1 MFRSIFRLQPVN
13 ARLFSSEVS
22 ASTGATS
29 NWAPKKR
36 VSRPT
41 MEKIRALAATQPE
54 IYNVVTL
61 SKEFKLSVEGI
72 RRILKSKYVPE
83 GQDGERQEKNRYEAM
98 GERRKEFKKTYNI
111 PEGNPKK
118 FWDKKTN
125 DKVQDIS
132 TKRQERST
140 SSNSKWSNDVY
151 NKRRSF
157 DDDESKFG
165 DRFSREN
172 EKQDRGFGND
182 NHQRSYSNERAP
194 FRKSFD
200 NEDRRSFSKKFNG
213 SNGERE
219 SFRRDHGNEDVRS
232 FRRDHGNEDGRS
244 FRRDYNNEDRR
255 SHSRGSYSN
264 ERRQPF
270 ERENDV
276 ERRSFD
282 RRSDRFDENRRSF
295 RKDNDN
301 REGSYGERKP
311 FRRGNGNESYN
322 RDDSYGERKPFRRE
336 NDRERR
342 PSQFNDEKPFRSHN
356 NHQDKAPFNRQASR
370 DDKQ

>member
-1 MFRSIFRLQPVN
+1 MFRSIFRLKPVN
-13 ARLFSSEVS
+13 ARLFSSETG
-22 ASTGATS
+22 ASVEATS

-54 IYNVVTL
+54 VYNVVTL

-72 RRILKSKYVPE
+72 RRILKSKYVPDA
-83 GQDGERQEKNRYEAM
+83 QDGERQERNRYEAM

-111 PEGNPKK
+111 PEENPKK

-125 DKVQDIS
+125 DKAQDIS
-132 TKRQERST
+132 TKRQDRNI
-140 SSNSKWSNDVY
+140 SSNKWSNDVY

-157 DDDESKFG
+157 EDDEGNFG
-165 DRFSREN
+165 DRRFNRFSREN
-172 EKQDRGFGND
+172 EQQSRGFGKD
-182 NHQRSYSNERAP
+182 NYQKSYSNEQEP

-200 NEDRRSFSKKFNG
+200 NEDRRSFNKNFNG

-219 SFRRDHGNEDVRS
+219 SFRRNYDNEDR
-232 FRRDHGNEDGRS
+232 RS
-244 FRRDYNNEDRR
+244 FRRDYNNDDGR
-255 SHSRGSYSN
+255 SHNRDNYSR

-282 RRSDRFDENRRSF
+282 RRSDRSDGDRRSF
-295 RKDNDN
+295 RRDNDN
-301 REGSYGERKP
+301 GSYSNERKP
-311 FRRGNGNESYN
+311 FRRGNDNGSYN

-336 NDRERR
+336 NNG
-342 PSQFNDEKPFRSHN
+342 PSRFNDETSSRSH
-356 NHQDKAPFNRQASR
+356 QDRRPFNRQASR
-370 DDKQ
+370 GDNHNNAAGDRGFKSD